1 MWSCK
6 PMCHCKLYLI
16 LESYVKFDETYTK
29 ISKYENSLF
38 SYSLHS
44 TVNLPEWRLK
54 DTNVLQYLF
63 SVCLLR
69 QLLPKEKTFLQ
80 NYTRNIAK
88 IDEIREELWR
98 NHQNRNFS
106 FRNFLLRWY
115 EQSIKNKELQ
125 DEEQKIYTN
134 FFYFYILEELSHN
147 IFHKFFKKENS

>member
-1 MWSCK
+1 M
-6 PMCHCKLYLI
+6 
-16 LESYVKFDETYTK
+16 K

-38 SYSLHS
+38 SYSLYS

-88 IDEIREELWR
+88 IDEIRKELWR
-98 NHQNRNFS
+98 NHQKRNFS

-134 FFYFYILEELSHN
+134 FFYFYILEELSRN
-147 IFHKFFKKENS
+147 IFHKFFKKEILKKITQNK

>member
-1 MWSCK
+1 M
-6 PMCHCKLYLI
+6 
-16 LESYVKFDETYTK
+16 K

-63 SVCLLR
+63 SVCSLR

-88 IDEIREELWR
+88 IDEIRKELWR
-98 NHQNRNFS
+98 NHQKRNFS

-134 FFYFYILEELSHN
+134 FFYFYILEELSRN
-147 IFHKFFKKENS
+147 IFHKFFKKEILKKITQNK